1 MNEVIFHHQAF
12 KPACLFSLRKVLS
25 QLVNTLTLK
34 FGKALNFSGSLTE
47 PIEISLKILLRI
59 MLISSI
65 YSLANEAS

>member
-1 MNEVIFHHQAF
+1 MNEVIFHHQGF

-34 FGKALNFSGSLTE
+34 FGKGLNFSGSLTE